1 MKEPTLKSTIS
12 LCEDFGFG
20 EEITRETIWNE
31 AYRLGR
37 RRWYW
42 GPWWFVN
49 VIGWVNTQ
57 KDKLKKYAATKRP
70 K

>member
-1 MKEPTLKSTIS
+1 MKEPTLQSTIK

-37 RRWYW
+37 SRWHW

-57 KDKLKKYAATKRP
+57 KSKLKKICRREIK
-70 K
+70 